1 VIYLYPAS
9 FHYLP
14 GVIVV
19 LRYYRMTSGACA
31 YCLHRSLMV
40 ARRTGHAQSEELNC
54 DQSVRLSQRGI
65 CLLSLKALSYNHFQQ
80 RTPND
85 SVPTLVLMF

>member
-1 VIYLYPAS
+1 
-9 FHYLP
+9 
-14 GVIVV
+14 
-19 LRYYRMTSGACA
+19 
-31 YCLHRSLMV
+31 MV

-85 SVPTLVLMF
+85 SVLTLVLMF